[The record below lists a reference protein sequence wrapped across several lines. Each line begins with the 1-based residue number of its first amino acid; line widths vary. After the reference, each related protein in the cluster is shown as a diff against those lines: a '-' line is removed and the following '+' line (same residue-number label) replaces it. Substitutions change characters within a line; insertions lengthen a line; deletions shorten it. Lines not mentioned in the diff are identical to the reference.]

1 MVETLEQCIIL
12 SIGVSEYRSE
22 ALEDSLPSAIFDSIL
37 VANRFESRG
46 FTKMVLAN
54 PDKQQL
60 MKSIRDLRSN
70 IEE

>member
-46 FTKMVLAN
+46 FTKIVLAN
-54 PDKQQL
+54 PD
-60 MKSIRDLRSN
+60 
-70 IEE
+70 